1 MFCLLA
7 PLFRLAN
14 CQIKYTSLRGLLM
27 APEVILDLAPEKPRK
42 ETSKFLSYSSLPQ
55 QECPSPSGASFLI
68 KRCTL
73 KIWLKK
79 IYMVSHFTK
88 NVHQAPTLRY
98 KDYLGHYVCGL
109 GFILWP

>member
-14 CQIKYTSLRGLLM
+14 CQIKYTSLPGLLM

-55 QECPSPSGASFLI
+55 QECPSPSRAKFSH
-68 KRCTL
+68 
-73 KIWLKK
+73 KK
-79 IYMVSHFTK
+79 MYFKKM
-88 NVHQAPTLRY
+88 A
-98 KDYLGHYVCGL
+98 
-109 GFILWP
+109 